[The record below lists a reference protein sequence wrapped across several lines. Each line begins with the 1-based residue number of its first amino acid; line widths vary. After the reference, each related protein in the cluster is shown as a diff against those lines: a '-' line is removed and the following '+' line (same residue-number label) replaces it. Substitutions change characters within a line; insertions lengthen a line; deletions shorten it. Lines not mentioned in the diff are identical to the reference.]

1 MKTLILDSA
10 TNLLYTVLLIDD
22 QIVFESYVKGKN
34 DHASAI
40 LVEVEK
46 ACKKGNIELKELDK
60 VIVGYGPGSYTGVRM
75 AVTVGKMI
83 TTMEPKIKLY
93 TISTLFLMASGSSGK
108 VLAEI
113 DARRGN
119 CFGCILDMS
128 NGCYLIKEGLIEKE
142 KLRESSFDACVNEN
156 EFLVNPFVVDQQA
169 VLVEEPRTL
178 VPNYLRETEAERNI
192 HA

>member
-1 MKTLILDSA
+1 MKTLIIDSA
-10 TNLLYTVLLIDD
+10 TNLLYTALLVDKRVLY
-22 QIVFESYVKGKN
+22 ESYVPGKN

-40 LVEVEK
+40 LVEIEK
-46 ACKKGNIELKELDK
+46 ACQQNQLELKELDK

-83 TTMEPKIKLY
+83 ATMVPQIKLY
-93 TISTLFLMASGSSGK
+93 TISTLLLMASGYAGK

-119 CFGCILDMS
+119 CFGCIVELPHKR
-128 NGCYLIKEGLIEKE
+128 YIVEEGLIEKE
-142 KLRESSFDACVNEN
+142 KLREHSFDARVNEN
-156 EFLVNPFVVDQQA
+156 EFQVNPLVVDQLA
-169 VLVEEPRTL
+169 TLVEEPRTL

>member
-83 TTMEPKIKLY
+83 TTMESKIKLY

-108 VLAEI
+108 VFAEI

-119 CFGCILDMS
+119 CFGYVKWVL
-128 NGCYLIKEGLIEKE
+128 
-142 KLRESSFDACVNEN
+142 FDKRRIN
-156 EFLVNPFVVDQQA
+156 
-169 VLVEEPRTL
+169 RKGKT
-178 VPNYLRETEAERNI
+178 
-192 HA
+192 